1 MFGLAIHQH
10 AQPKSLLLLH
20 AVFDLGVHGALVVGE
35 IQVTGLEFAACLA
48 DLCRL
53 WERVDGGDREGWQLE
68 QAGLL
73 GGRAS

>member
-1 MFGLAIHQH
+1 MHQH

-20 AVFDLGVHGALVVGE
+20 AAFDLGAHGALVAGE
-35 IQVTGLEFAACLA
+35 IQETGLELAARLA
-48 DLCRL
+48 YLCRL
-53 WERVDGGDREGWQLE
+53 WERANSSGREGWQLE

>member
-1 MFGLAIHQH
+1 MHQYV
-10 AQPKSLLLLH
+10 QPKSLLLLH
-20 AVFDLGVHGALVVGE
+20 AAFDLGVHGALVVGE
-35 IQVTGLEFAACLA
+35 IQVPGLEFAACLA